1 MSTQRLTMR
10 LALVVAAVGAAHAAF
25 AQPEPYISMRRQE
38 YVPLVGID
46 LFGRTPRLHTSVTG
60 WALTGSNPKSY
71 EVRCANLF
79 TNCDEPILRTK
90 SSADEPYGM
99 GSITHSESAQGW
111 RGRRVELRAEV
122 RVGRVGG
129 WAGLWMCVDG
139 KESRVLAFDN
149 MQNRPLRG
157 TSSYEW
163 VSVVLDVPPEAE
175 RVSFGILLHG
185 PGAIFIREVI
195 FQEVDRTTNSTDLM
209 EPLRA
214 STARPT
220 GGATF

>member
-1 MSTQRLTMR
+1 MSTRR
-10 LALVVAAVGAAHAAF
+10 LAFKLALALTVTTAGAAL
-25 AQPEPYISMRRQE
+25 AQLEPPNSIRRQE

-46 LFGRTPRLHTSVTG
+46 LFGRTPKLHTTVTG
-60 WALTGSNPKSY
+60 WALTGSNPESY
-71 EVRCANLF
+71 EVRCTNLF
-79 TNCDEPILRTK
+79 TGCETPILRTK

-99 GSITHSESAQGW
+99 ASITHTESAQPW

-129 WAGLWMCVDG
+129 WAGLWMSVDG
-139 KESRVLAFDN
+139 KDNRVLAFDN

-157 TSSYEW
+157 TSSFEW

-185 PGAIFIREVI
+185 PGAIFIREVV
-195 FQEVDRTTNSTDLM
+195 FQEVSRSTNSTDLI

-214 STARPT
+214 STASPT